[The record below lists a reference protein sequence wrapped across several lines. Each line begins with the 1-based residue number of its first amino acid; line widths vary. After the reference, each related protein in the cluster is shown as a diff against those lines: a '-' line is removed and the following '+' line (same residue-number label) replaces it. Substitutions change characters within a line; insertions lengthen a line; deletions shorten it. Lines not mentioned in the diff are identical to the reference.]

1 LLNAH
6 FIDIIIIPTGKN
18 VGGRS
23 EIMLDIKQ
31 AVKNALDYVTD
42 IIPNSGLIDPRLEE
56 VESSTDGRTWYITV
70 SFIRQIPPKSVA
82 EKIAELANHFNPSDR
97 EYKLIAIDAET
108 GKPLS
113 MKIRQ
118 LV

>member
-1 LLNAH
+1 M
-6 FIDIIIIPTGKN
+6 I
-18 VGGRS
+18 
-23 EIMLDIKQ
+23 DIKQ
-31 AVKNALDYVTD
+31 AVKNALEYVKD

-56 VESSTDGRTWYITV
+56 VESSDNGRNWFITV
-70 SFIRQIPPKSVA
+70 SFVRKVPPTSIA
-82 EKIAELANHFNPSDR
+82 EKITALGTGINPIER
-97 EYKLIAIDAET
+97 EYKLITIDAET

>member
-1 LLNAH
+1 MIPVQHAVQVALN
-6 FIDIIIIPTGKN
+6 F
-18 VGGRS
+18 VS
-23 EIMLDIKQ
+23 
-31 AVKNALDYVTD
+31 D

-56 VESSTDGRTWYITV
+56 VESSTDGRNWYITI
-70 SFIRQIPPKSVA
+70 SFIRQIPPHSVA

-97 EYKLIAIDAET
+97 EYKLITIDAET
-108 GKPLS
+108 GKPIS